1 MRTAFKFSVVLKSEL
16 LAVYESV
23 GRLYEA
29 LYSVLVD
36 EMGGVSGSSIF
47 WEMYEN
53 EHLPCGAKLFSTKA
67 LILNVECYI
76 TAKWT
81 FW

>member
-1 MRTAFKFSVVLKSEL
+1 MGVWEGS
-16 LAVYESV
+16 
-23 GRLYEA
+23 RLYEA

-53 EHLPCGAKLFSTKA
+53 EHLPCGAKFFSTKA
-67 LILNVECYI
+67 LILDLNVECYI